1 MKIFPLPPG
10 EGGPVRLAAGFDI
23 AEHPAEDG
31 GGAVA
36 APGEDEGGQDP
47 AGGHAGLAADDEDQ
61 DRVAVGEVA
70 SASRELVGPQRVVG
84 PAVRA
89 A

>member
-1 MKIFPLPPG
+1 MKILPLPPG
-10 EGGPVRLAAGFDI
+10 DRAAVGLAAGADI

-31 GGAVA
+31 GGAVT

-70 SASRELVGPQRVVG
+70 APGRELVGPERVVG